1 MKIYTKLGIHFA
13 VTSDFLNCSSVTLP
27 KIPRYRAIADA
38 LINDIVKKKFSIGSA
53 LPAEAELCEQL
64 KVSRHTVRE
73 GLRIL
78 EESGLIVRRQGS
90 GSVVI
95 SEKPPVRYRQVVDS
109 IEDLHQYGKESRF
122 QLLKANETPA
132 SEVMAAR
139 LGCASGTFC
148 IQLQALRS
156 ERGEH
161 GEAGRPFALT
171 HLYFP
176 PQPSGRREKLL
187 NLSSALPVLLA
198 LLDSRALGRVEQT
211 FEAVAL
217 DAVTSA
223 QLNVAKNSPSLRA
236 SRTYYDR
243 KGKLIALAISLHRSD
258 MFRYTTILK
267 HESS

>member
-1 MKIYTKLGIHFA
+1 MNTYTKRGVHFA
-13 VTSDFLNCSSVTLP
+13 ETSDFLNCSSVTLP

-38 LINDIVKKKFSIGSA
+38 LINDIVKKKFSVGSA

-95 SEKPPVRYRQVVDS
+95 SDKPPVRYRQVVDS
-109 IEDLHQYGKESRF
+109 IEDLHQYGKESRL
-122 QLLKANETPA
+122 QLLKANETPV
-132 SEVMAAR
+132 SQVMAAR

-148 IQLQALRS
+148 IELQALRS

-176 PQPSGRREKLL
+176 PPDAWTTRKTSQPLQRFT
-187 NLSSALPVLLA
+187 
-198 LLDSRALGRVEQT
+198 RVAC
-211 FEAVAL
+211 FA
-217 DAVTSA
+217 
-223 QLNVAKNSPSLRA
+223 
-236 SRTYYDR
+236 
-243 KGKLIALAISLHRSD
+243 
-258 MFRYTTILK
+258 
-267 HESS
+267 

>member
-1 MKIYTKLGIHFA
+1 M
-13 VTSDFLNCSSVTLP
+13 
-27 KIPRYRAIADA
+27 
-38 LINDIVKKKFSIGSA
+38 
-53 LPAEAELCEQL
+53 
-64 KVSRHTVRE
+64 RE

-176 PQPSGRREKLL
+176 QPPGRREKLL

>member
-1 MKIYTKLGIHFA
+1 M
-13 VTSDFLNCSSVTLP
+13 
-27 KIPRYRAIADA
+27 
-38 LINDIVKKKFSIGSA
+38 
-53 LPAEAELCEQL
+53 PAEAELCEQL

-176 PQPSGRREKLL
+176 QPPGRREKLL

-223 QLNVAKNSPSLRA
+223 QLNVAKNSPSCA
-236 SRTYYDR
+236 P
-243 KGKLIALAISLHRSD
+243 AVP
-258 MFRYTTILK
+258 TTTAR
-267 HESS
+267 EN